1 MIHQPMDL
9 KWIIKNWER
18 ERERERE
25 IIFSRENVRKN
36 NKFIEN
42 KMRRKIVKIE
52 NIVIYTKLSKLCY
65 VIYNIIFLYTIFIMQ

>member
-1 MIHQPMDL
+1 MNNKKL
-9 KWIIKNWER
+9 RER

-52 NIVIYTKLSKLCY
+52 NIVIYIELSKLCY

>member
-9 KWIIKNWER
+9 KWRIKNWER

-52 NIVIYTKLSKLCY
+52 NIVIYIELSKLCY
-65 VIYNIIFLYTIFIMQ
+65 VIYNIIFLNKIKT

>member
-65 VIYNIIFLYTIFIMQ
+65 VIYNIIFLNKIKT

>member
-1 MIHQPMDL
+1 MIHQHMDL
-9 KWIIKNWER
+9 KWRIKNWER

-52 NIVIYTKLSKLCY
+52 NIVIYTKLFKLCY
-65 VIYNIIFLYTIFIMQ
+65 VIYNIIFLNKIKT